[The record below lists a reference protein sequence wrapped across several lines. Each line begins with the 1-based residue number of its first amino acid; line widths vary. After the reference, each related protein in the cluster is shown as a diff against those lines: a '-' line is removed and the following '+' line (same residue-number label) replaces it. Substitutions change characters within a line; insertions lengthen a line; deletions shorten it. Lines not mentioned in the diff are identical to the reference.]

1 MCCPAT
7 AQTWI
12 AIALQERVDRL
23 IGVMFCVCPIIYCVC
38 VSQTYNNT
46 VTHIERNCAYV
57 IYNVHI
63 YICIQMI
70 KNHACY
76 TTWLLSYNWS
86 SVCEPCLYNVY
97 EQHIHNTHI
106 YI

>member
-57 IYNVHI
+57 IYTYI
-63 YICIQMI
+63 YIW
-70 KNHACY
+70 Y
-76 TTWLLSYNWS
+76 TDD
-86 SVCEPCLYNVY
+86 
-97 EQHIHNTHI
+97 
-106 YI
+106 